1 MKVILYDESAAEELD
16 VEEIA
21 RYLRQKLGEFEVDLR
36 GSPFVP
42 ELTQDAVSD
51 FARRIASVKIQDV
64 NQKIPSE
71 QEPLHGEIEYEKRR
85 ILGKTRAF
93 GVIYDG
99 FRLMEIF
106 GETIPR
112 EELSLESVHIIFTN
126 RLLATW
132 DDNNH
137 RYHLRTSIYSIPSII
152 STTGIIEAPAKP
164 REYYLLK
171 QQYERLGKDP
181 GELKERYRG
190 SFIDYGDER
199 LTEVA
204 KGYAMQAVFY
214 ALVGEPFCEDKGC
227 RLYNA
232 HWQEDLIF
240 AQLESGYEFCPRH
253 AELLGKARTSPFPKV
268 LFTGSEE

>member
-1 MKVILYDESAAEELD
+1 MKVILYDEGAAEELS

-21 RYLRQKLGEFEVDLR
+21 RYLNQKLGKVKIEVR
-36 GSPFVP
+36 GSSFVAV
-42 ELTQDAVSD
+42 LTQDIISD
-51 FARRIASVKIQDV
+51 FARRIAGIKILDV
-64 NQKIPSE
+64 NRKIPSE
-71 QEPLHGEIEYEKRR
+71 PEPLYGEIEYEKRR

-93 GVIYDG
+93 GVLYEG
-99 FRLMEIF
+99 FHLASIF
-106 GETIPR
+106 GETIPKD
-112 EELSLESVHIIFTN
+112 ELTLEFVHIIFTN

-132 DDNNH
+132 DDSNH
-137 RYHLRTSIYSIPSII
+137 RYHLRTSIYSIPSVI
-152 STTGIIEAPAKP
+152 STTGLIEAPAKP

-171 QQYERLGKDP
+171 QQYERLGRDP
-181 GELKERYRG
+181 EELKERFRG
-190 SFIDYGDER
+190 RFIDYGDKR

-214 ALVGEPFCEDKGC
+214 AMVGEPFCEDRGC

-253 AELLGKARTSPFPKV
+253 TELLREV
-268 LFTGSEE
+268 QL